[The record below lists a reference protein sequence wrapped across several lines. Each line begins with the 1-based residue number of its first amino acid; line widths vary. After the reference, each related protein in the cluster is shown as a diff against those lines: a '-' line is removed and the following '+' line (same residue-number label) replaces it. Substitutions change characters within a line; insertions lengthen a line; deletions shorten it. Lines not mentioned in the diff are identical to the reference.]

1 MTTTVDD
8 ESASAVG
15 TRRAA
20 IDSRSAIGRRSLRQR
35 VRLPLMFAGPF
46 VVLLAAGYWYLT
58 GGRYVSTDDA
68 YVQAA
73 RVAIST
79 DISGR
84 VVEIDV
90 TDNER
95 VDAGQVLFRLDPRP
109 FRIAVEEA
117 KAQLATV
124 RFQIHALKATYHQK
138 RADARAT
145 EAMADYQ
152 QHEFERQQR
161 LLASGTA
168 SQQQFEQAKQA
179 FETGRQQLASKEQ
192 DVATALA
199 SLGGDPD
206 IPLEQHPMVQHAQA
220 ALDRAELNLSYA
232 EIHAPENG
240 IVTKVDQLQVGDY
253 VNASTPLFS
262 LMSTDR
268 VWVEANFKETELTH
282 MRPGQTATVEVD
294 TYPDVVFPAK
304 VESLSPGHR
313 AHLLA
318 AAGRERDRQLGEG
331 RPASAGTPQH
341 RPFRAGGPAPRRV
354 ECDRGSRHRAPPPL
368 AQPGRAALCMA
379 RGFDDASRGAVRGE
393 TPTPVANRGAITA
406 SIMLATFMQ
415 GVDTTIA
422 NVALP
427 HMQGSFSAAQDQI
440 AWVITSYIVA
450 AAIMTPLTGWL
461 AARFGIKYVFL
472 ISVAGFT
479 LASALCGL
487 ATNLA
492 QMVIYRLLQG
502 ICGAALVPL
511 SQSVLLQINP
521 PDRHARAMSV
531 WGMGVIL
538 GPIIGPALGGW
549 LTDEYNWRWVF
560 FINVPFGLLAAAGI
574 LTFIRET
581 RHAHRE
587 AFDFFGFA
595 TLSLAIG
602 ALQMFLDR
610 GELKDWFGSTEI
622 WVEATIAGLAF
633 YLFVVHTAT
642 ATDRSFLNR
651 DLLKDTNCAVGTI
664 LMFLVAIPLFG
675 TMVLLPTMLQDLLNY
690 PVLTTGLV
698 LVPRGLG
705 TMASMFIVGR
715 LIGRVDT
722 RLVILA
728 GLILTAVAL
737 WQMTGFSLV
746 MGMGPV
752 ISTGLLQGFGLG
764 LVFTPLSIVTFS
776 TLPRQILTQGTAIF
790 SLTRNIGSSVGIAIV
805 EALLVEN
812 TQVVH
817 SRLVEQLRPD
827 NPLARMPH
835 MAAPFSLTDP
845 SGLAALNAEATRQA
859 AMVAYIDDFMLMT
872 MIVVVGLPLLL
883 LLRRPSPATSR
894 ATVAA
899 E

>member
-1 MTTTVDD
+1 MV
-8 ESASAVG
+8 
-15 TRRAA
+15 RR
-20 IDSRSAIGRRSLRQR
+20 L
-35 VRLPLMFAGPF
+35 
-46 VVLLAAGYWYLT
+46 
-58 GGRYVSTDDA
+58 
-68 YVQAA
+68 
-73 RVAIST
+73 
-79 DISGR
+79 
-84 VVEIDV
+84 
-90 TDNER
+90 
-95 VDAGQVLFRLDPRP
+95 
-109 FRIAVEEA
+109 
-117 KAQLATV
+117 
-124 RFQIHALKATYHQK
+124 
-138 RADARAT
+138 
-145 EAMADYQ
+145 
-152 QHEFERQQR
+152 
-161 LLASGTA
+161 
-168 SQQQFEQAKQA
+168 
-179 FETGRQQLASKEQ
+179 
-192 DVATALA
+192 
-199 SLGGDPD
+199 
-206 IPLEQHPMVQHAQA
+206 
-220 ALDRAELNLSYA
+220 
-232 EIHAPENG
+232 
-240 IVTKVDQLQVGDY
+240 
-253 VNASTPLFS
+253 
-262 LMSTDR
+262 
-268 VWVEANFKETELTH
+268 
-282 MRPGQTATVEVD
+282 
-294 TYPDVVFPAK
+294 
-304 VESLSPGHR
+304 
-313 AHLLA
+313 
-318 AAGRERDRQLGEG
+318 
-331 RPASAGTPQH
+331 
-341 RPFRAGGPAPRRV
+341 
-354 ECDRGSRHRAPPPL
+354 
-368 AQPGRAALCMA
+368 
-379 RGFDDASRGAVRGE
+379 DDASSGAVRGE
-393 TPTPVANRGAITA
+393 APAPAANRGAITV

-440 AWVITSYIVA
+440 AWVVTSYIVA

-461 AARFGIKYVFL
+461 AGRFGIKYVFL

-479 LASALCGL
+479 LASALCGV
-487 ATNLA
+487 AASLA

-502 ICGAALVPL
+502 VCGAALVPL

-521 PDRHARAMSV
+521 PDRHARAMSI

-560 FINVPFGLLAAAGI
+560 FINVPFGVLAATGI
-574 LTFIRET
+574 LIFIRET
-581 RHAHRE
+581 RRAHRE

-602 ALQMFLDR
+602 ALQMLLDR

-622 WVEATIAGLAF
+622 CVEAIVAGLAF

-651 DLLKDTNCAVGTI
+651 DLLKDANCAVGTI

-675 TMVLLPTMLQDLLNY
+675 TMVLLPTMLQDLLKY
-690 PVLTTGLV
+690 PVMTTGLV

-705 TMASMFIVGR
+705 TMAAMFVVGR
-715 LIGRVDT
+715 LMGRLDT
-722 RLVILA
+722 RLVILT
-728 GLILTAVAL
+728 GLTLTALAL
-737 WQMTGFSLV
+737 WQMTGFSLA

-827 NPLARMPH
+827 NPLARVPH

-859 AMVAYIDDFMLMT
+859 AMVAYIDDFMLM
-872 MIVVVGLPLLL
+872 MIIVVIGLPLLL
-883 LLRRPSPATSR
+883 LLRRPARAAGQAAAPA
-894 ATVAA
+894 